1 MVKQTSNKIAHE
13 IDKLNENE
21 SLAVLDYISS
31 LLTTRL
37 PKSKENPI
45 NDELIVT
52 LSDAPENKRARQ
64 VIEWER
70 IRRKSPSRAA

>member
-1 MVKQTSNKIAHE
+1 MVKQTSNKIARE

-21 SLAVLDYISS
+21 SVAVLDYISD
-31 LLTTRL
+31 LLSTRL
-37 PKSKENPI
+37 PKSKENST
-45 NDELIVT
+45 NDELIVS
-52 LSDAPENKRARQ
+52 LSDELENKRARQ